1 MNKASSRCNGQGIIA
16 FYFKMAGLEVIDSS
30 RKKHIRQPPSVPFLW
45 EARPGVAKR
54 DWKPEVSLVTPVQ
67 LPPVKLI
74 ASVPFNW
81 EEKPGKPLSCFSQ
94 SPESAFITP
103 QANLLALPWHVTCSQ
118 GYDNHKHEDG
128 DSGEEILGDEQ
139 VMFNSDLESFS
150 FETDES
156 FSSAPS
162 LLANCLVSSVAI
174 STAVPVQTTSPTD
187 DSNGQ
192 QESGV
197 SSLCNWRIKSTSET
211 DGRSLS
217 VGPSSPTSETDSST
231 SSYATGVS
239 SLEGAAFLECLFP
252 LYTPKSGFLG
262 KASHPRKESFTPEL
276 NSRDFDYERNS
287 SVMIRRPLTLG
298 ELIMMS
304 RRRSCQRKAV
314 QMRKQNPSMKFMDKK
329 AFGCCIFGTSIN
341 MIEGLQ
347 RKMRPPRLKII

>member
-1 MNKASSRCNGQGIIA
+1 
-16 FYFKMAGLEVIDSS
+16 MAGLEIIDSS
-30 RKKHIRQPPSVPFLW
+30 RKKHVRQPPSVPFLW
-45 EARPGVAKR
+45 EVRPGVAKK
-54 DWKPEVSLVTPVQ
+54 DWKPEVSAVTPVQ

-94 SPESAFITP
+94 SAESAFVP
-103 QANLLALPWHVTCSQ
+103 AQANLLALPWH
-118 GYDNHKHEDG
+118 EDG
-128 DSGEEILGDEQ
+128 DTGEESFGDEQ

-150 FETDES
+150 FETDGS

-174 STAVPVQTTSPTD
+174 STAAPVQTTSPTD
-187 DSNGQ
+187 DCNGQ
-192 QESGV
+192 QEAP
-197 SSLCNWRIKSTSET
+197 W
-211 DGRSLS
+211 
-217 VGPSSPTSETDSST
+217 SPTSETDSST

-276 NSRDFDYERNS
+276 ISREFDYERKS

-314 QMRKQNPSMKFMDKK
+314 QMRKQNLSMVNVQFLLLLCHCLL
-329 AFGCCIFGTSIN
+329 FL
-341 MIEGLQ
+341 EV
-347 RKMRPPRLKII
+347 

>member
-1 MNKASSRCNGQGIIA
+1 
-16 FYFKMAGLEVIDSS
+16 MAGLEIIDSS
-30 RKKHIRQPPSVPFLW
+30 RKKHVRQPPSVPFLW
-45 EARPGVAKR
+45 EVRPGVAKK
-54 DWKPEVSLVTPVQ
+54 DWKPEVSSVTPVQ

-94 SPESAFITP
+94 SPESPFVTA

-118 GYDNHKHEDG
+118 GDDNHRHED
-128 DSGEEILGDEQ
+128 DDTGEESFGDEQ

-150 FETDES
+150 FETDGS

-174 STAVPVQTTSPTD
+174 STAAPVQSSSPTD
-187 DSNGQ
+187 DCNGQ
-192 QESGV
+192 QE
-197 SSLCNWRIKSTSET
+197 T
-211 DGRSLS
+211 
-217 VGPSSPTSETDSST
+217 PSSPTSETDSST

-276 NSRDFDYERNS
+276 ISREFDYERKS
-287 SVMIRRPLTLG
+287 SAMIRKPLTLG

-314 QMRKQNPSMKFMDKK
+314 HMRKQNLSMKFMDKN
-329 AFGCCIFGTSIN
+329 AFGCGIFGTSIN

-347 RKMRPPRLKII
+347 RKMRQPRLKII

>member
-1 MNKASSRCNGQGIIA
+1 
-16 FYFKMAGLEVIDSS
+16 MAGLEVIYSS

-45 EARPGVAKR
+45 EVRPGVAKR
-54 DWKPEVSLVTPVQ
+54 DWKPEVSSVTPVQ

-94 SPESAFITP
+94 SLESAFITP
-103 QANLLALPWHVTCSQ
+103 QANLLALPW
-118 GYDNHKHEDG
+118 HEDG

-174 STAVPVQTTSPTD
+174 STAVPVQTASPTD

-192 QESGV
+192 QES
-197 SSLCNWRIKSTSET
+197 
-211 DGRSLS
+211 
-217 VGPSSPTSETDSST
+217 PSSPTSETDSST

-276 NSRDFDYERNS
+276 NSRDFDCERNS

-347 RKMRPPRLKII
+347 RKMRQPRLKII

>member
-1 MNKASSRCNGQGIIA
+1 MIKASSRCNGQGIIA

-45 EARPGVAKR
+45 EVRPGVAKR
-54 DWKPEVSLVTPVQ
+54 DWKPEVSSVTPVQ

-118 GYDNHKHEDG
+118 GDDNHKQEDG
-128 DSGEEILGDEQ
+128 DSGEENFGDEQ

-156 FSSAPS
+156 FSSAQS
-162 LLANCLVSSVAI
+162 LLANCMVSSVAI

-192 QESGV
+192 QE
-197 SSLCNWRIKSTSET
+197 T
-211 DGRSLS
+211 
-217 VGPSSPTSETDSST
+217 PSSPPSETDSST

-239 SLEGAAFLECLFP
+239 SLEGAAFLEWLFP

-287 SVMIRRPLTLG
+287 SVMIRKPLTLG

-314 QMRKQNPSMKFMDKK
+314 QMRKQNPSMVNVQLLLLLSLSFIPRRSLKPFLD
-329 AFGCCIFGTSIN
+329 IRLPIVIN
-341 MIEGLQ
+341 KLEVRRI
-347 RKMRPPRLKII
+347 

>member
-1 MNKASSRCNGQGIIA
+1 
-16 FYFKMAGLEVIDSS
+16 MAGLEIIDSS
-30 RKKHIRQPPSVPFLW
+30 RKKHVRQPPSVPFLW
-45 EARPGVAKR
+45 EVRPGVAKK
-54 DWKPEVSLVTPVQ
+54 DWKPEVSSVTPVQ

-94 SPESAFITP
+94 SPESAFVP
-103 QANLLALPWHVTCSQ
+103 AQANLLALPWH
-118 GYDNHKHEDG
+118 ED
-128 DSGEEILGDEQ
+128 DDTGEESFGDEQ

-150 FETDES
+150 FETDGS

-174 STAVPVQTTSPTD
+174 STAAPVQTTSPTD
-187 DSNGQ
+187 DCNGQ
-192 QESGV
+192 QEAP
-197 SSLCNWRIKSTSET
+197 W
-211 DGRSLS
+211 
-217 VGPSSPTSETDSST
+217 SPTSETDSST

-276 NSRDFDYERNS
+276 ISREFDYERKS
-287 SVMIRRPLTLG
+287 SAMIRKPLTLG

-314 QMRKQNPSMKFMDKK
+314 QMRKQNLSMKFMDKN

-341 MIEGLQ
+341 MIEELQ
-347 RKMRPPRLKII
+347 RKMRQPRLKII

>member
-1 MNKASSRCNGQGIIA
+1 MHEQGQL
-16 FYFKMAGLEVIDSS
+16 KVQWL
-30 RKKHIRQPPSVPFLW
+30 
-45 EARPGVAKR
+45 R
-54 DWKPEVSLVTPVQ
+54 DYSSLVQNGWFGNHRLV
-67 LPPVKLI
+67 
-74 ASVPFNW
+74 
-81 EEKPGKPLSCFSQ
+81 EEKTRQATTFNYLLSSSSPQCPSTGRKSPGKPLSCFSQ
-94 SPESAFITP
+94 SPESAFVP
-103 QANLLALPWHVTCSQ
+103 AQANLLALPWH
-118 GYDNHKHEDG
+118 EDG
-128 DSGEEILGDEQ
+128 DTGEESFGDEQ

-150 FETDES
+150 FETDGS

-174 STAVPVQTTSPTD
+174 STAAPVQTTSPTD
-187 DSNGQ
+187 DCNGQ
-192 QESGV
+192 QEAP
-197 SSLCNWRIKSTSET
+197 W
-211 DGRSLS
+211 
-217 VGPSSPTSETDSST
+217 SPTSETDSST

-276 NSRDFDYERNS
+276 ISREFDYERKS
-287 SVMIRRPLTLG
+287 SAMIRKPLTLG

-314 QMRKQNPSMKFMDKK
+314 QMRKQNLSMKFMDKN

-347 RKMRPPRLKII
+347 RKMRQPRLKII

>member
-1 MNKASSRCNGQGIIA
+1 MIKASSRCNGQGIIA

-45 EARPGVAKR
+45 EVRPGVAKR
-54 DWKPEVSLVTPVQ
+54 DWKPEVSSVTPVQ

-118 GYDNHKHEDG
+118 GDDNHKQEDG
-128 DSGEEILGDEQ
+128 DSGEENFGDEQ

-150 FETDES
+150 FETDDS
-156 FSSAPS
+156 FSSAQS
-162 LLANCLVSSVAI
+162 LLANCMVSSVAI

-192 QESGV
+192 QE
-197 SSLCNWRIKSTSET
+197 T
-211 DGRSLS
+211 
-217 VGPSSPTSETDSST
+217 PSSPTSETDSST

-252 LYTPKSGFLG
+252 LYKPKSGFLG

-314 QMRKQNPSMKFMDKK
+314 QMRKQNPSMVNVQFLLLLSLSFIPRRSLKPFLD
-329 AFGCCIFGTSIN
+329 I
-341 MIEGLQ
+341 
-347 RKMRPPRLKII
+347 RPPIVINN

>member
-16 FYFKMAGLEVIDSS
+16 FFFKMAGLEVIDSS

-45 EARPGVAKR
+45 EVRPGVAKR
-54 DWKPEVSLVTPVQ
+54 DWKPEVSSVTPVQ

-103 QANLLALPWHVTCSQ
+103 QANLLALPWHVTCSP
-118 GYDNHKHEDG
+118 GDDNHKQEVG
-128 DSGEEILGDEQ
+128 DSGEENFGDEQ

-150 FETDES
+150 FETHES
-156 FSSAPS
+156 FSSAQS
-162 LLANCLVSSVAI
+162 LLANCMVSSVAI
-174 STAVPVQTTSPTD
+174 STAVPVQTTSQTD

-192 QESGV
+192 QES
-197 SSLCNWRIKSTSET
+197 
-211 DGRSLS
+211 
-217 VGPSSPTSETDSST
+217 PSSPTSETDSST

-276 NSRDFDYERNS
+276 NSRDLDYERNS
-287 SVMIRRPLTLG
+287 SVIIRRPLTLG

-347 RKMRPPRLKII
+347 RKMRQPRLKLI